1 MKPSFPIKA
10 LFLDIG
16 GVLLTNGW
24 DRNSRRLAAQ
34 KFDLDIEGLNERHH
48 LTFDTYESGKLS
60 LEAYLTR
67 IVFYEPRPF
76 TMDTFKAFMMEQS
89 QPYPG
94 MIALIK
100 ELKSG
105 YGLKT
110 LAVNNEGRELNKH
123 RIQTF
128 GLHTFIDA
136 FVSSCYAHLRKPDAD
151 LFQLA
156 LDVAQVPPHEVI
168 YIDDRALFVEVAGSF
183 GMHCIHHRDE
193 STTRKALEK
202 LGLISSF
209 AQTP

>member
-1 MKPSFPIKA
+1 MKPTFSIKA

-76 TMDTFKAFMMEQS
+76 TVDTFKAFMMEQS
-89 QPYPG
+89 QPYPA

-110 LAVNNEGRELNKH
+110 LAC
-123 RIQTF
+123 Q
-128 GLHTFIDA
+128 
-136 FVSSCYAHLRKPDAD
+136 
-151 LFQLA
+151 
-156 LDVAQVPPHEVI
+156 
-168 YIDDRALFVEVAGSF
+168 
-183 GMHCIHHRDE
+183 
-193 STTRKALEK
+193 
-202 LGLISSF
+202 
-209 AQTP
+209 